1 MCGPQRR
8 GACREASLLGPPG
21 RRAEAPASPGRC
33 GPRPAGRGRRAPR
46 PTKATKACSLQSSS
60 PFPPAPESSLS
71 GRHSPA
77 TSPEKDEAAVT
88 TPLISIFLEVA
99 LPEEG
104 SPCAQQMAGFPQL
117 SQGYPLPAAPPTVP
131 PPTPAAKG
139 QRAIQ
144 KRKLRPPLWPTCPPS
159 PRLPP
164 PKLGFFSEPEH
175 ELARAYS
182 RASYKGWLGV
192 CCWGCGHTLLTRK
205 APWAVG
211 PPAALSLCPVS
222 VFS

>member
-1 MCGPQRR
+1 MCAPQRS

-46 PTKATKACSLQSSS
+46 PTKACSLWSGG

-77 TSPEKDEAAVT
+77 TPPEKDEAAVT
-88 TPLISIFLEVA
+88 TPLISMFLEVA

-139 QRAIQ
+139 QRATQ
-144 KRKLRPPLWPTCPPS
+144 KRTFCLPWWPTCPPS
-159 PRLPP
+159 PLPP
-164 PKLGFFSEPEH
+164 LPKLGFFSEPGH
-175 ELARAYS
+175 ELARA
-182 RASYKGWLGV
+182 
-192 CCWGCGHTLLTRK
+192 
-205 APWAVG
+205 
-211 PPAALSLCPVS
+211 
-222 VFS
+222 